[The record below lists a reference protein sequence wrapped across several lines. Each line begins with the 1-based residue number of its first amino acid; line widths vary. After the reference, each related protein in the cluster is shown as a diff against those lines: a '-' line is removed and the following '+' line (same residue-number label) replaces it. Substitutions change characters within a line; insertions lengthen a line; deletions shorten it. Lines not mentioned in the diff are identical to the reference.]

1 MEVLEILQHL
11 EDMMEQSS
19 KSLFSNKVSV
29 DKEIA
34 LSYIRDIRVGL
45 PDDFKQAE
53 WISNERQRIIDE
65 AMEDAKQII
74 KDAENKAEEM
84 VQEHIITQKAE
95 EKAKEI
101 LKQAVS
107 DGNDVRNGSISY
119 AQEILEK
126 LGLDIERVNAR
137 ISANY
142 EELEKLKFREE
153 QEDLKESVE

>member
-11 EDMMEQSS
+11 EDMIEQSS
-19 KSLFSNKVSV
+19 KTLFSNKVSI

-34 LSYIRDIRVGL
+34 LACIRDIRRGL
-45 PDDFKQAE
+45 PEDFKQAE

-65 AMEDAKQII
+65 AMEEAKQIVN
-74 KDAENKAEEM
+74 DAERKAEEM
-84 VQEHIITQKAE
+84 VQEHIITQKAR
-95 EKAKEI
+95 EKAKET
-101 LKQAVS
+101 LQQAVS
-107 DGNDVRNGSISY
+107 DGHDVRNGAISY

-142 EELEKLKFREE
+142 EELEKLKYREE
-153 QEDLKESVE
+153 NSSVDKE

>member
-19 KSLFSNKVSV
+19 KSLFSSKVSI

-45 PDDFKQAE
+45 PEDFKQAE

-65 AMEDAKQII
+65 AMEEARQII
-74 KDAENKAEEM
+74 KDAENKAEEL

-95 EKAKEI
+95 EKAKET
-101 LKQAVS
+101 LQKAVS
-107 DGNDVRNGSISY
+107 DGNDVRNGAISY
-119 AQEILEK
+119 GQDILEK

-153 QEDLKESVE
+153 NNPLEEE

>member
-19 KSLFSNKVSV
+19 KSLFSSKVSI

-45 PDDFKQAE
+45 PEDFKQAE

-65 AMEDAKQII
+65 AMEEARQII
-74 KDAENKAEEM
+74 KDAENKAEEL

-95 EKAKEI
+95 EKAK
-101 LKQAVS
+101 
-107 DGNDVRNGSISY
+107 
-119 AQEILEK
+119 
-126 LGLDIERVNAR
+126 
-137 ISANY
+137 
-142 EELEKLKFREE
+142 
-153 QEDLKESVE
+153 

>member
-19 KSLFSNKVSV
+19 KSLFSSKVSI

-45 PDDFKQAE
+45 PEDFKQAE

-65 AMEDAKQII
+65 AMEEARQII
-74 KDAENKAEEM
+74 KDAENKAEEL

-95 EKAKEI
+95 EKAKET
-101 LKQAVS
+101 LQKAVS
-107 DGNDVRNGSISY
+107 DGNYVRNGAISY
-119 AQEILEK
+119 AQDILEK

-153 QEDLKESVE
+153 NNPLEEE

>member
-19 KSLFSNKVSV
+19 KSLFSSKVSI

-45 PDDFKQAE
+45 PEDFKQAE

-65 AMEDAKQII
+65 AMEEAKQII
-74 KDAENKAEEM
+74 KDAENKAEEL

-95 EKAKEI
+95 EKAKET
-101 LKQAVS
+101 LQKAVS
-107 DGNDVRNGSISY
+107 DGNDVRNGVISY
-119 AQEILEK
+119 AQDILEK

-153 QEDLKESVE
+153 NNPLEEE

>member
-1 MEVLEILQHL
+1 MEVFEILQHL

-19 KSLFSNKVSV
+19 KSLFSNKISI

-34 LSYIRDIRVGL
+34 LSYIRDIRLGL
-45 PDDFKQAE
+45 PEDFKQAE

-65 AMEDAKQII
+65 AMEEAKQII
-74 KDAENKAEEM
+74 KDAEHKAEEL
-84 VQEHIITQKAE
+84 VQQHIITQKAE
-95 EKAKEI
+95 EKAKET
-101 LKQAVS
+101 LQKAVS
-107 DGNDVRNGSISY
+107 DGNDVRNGAISY

-142 EELEKLKFREE
+142 EELEKLKYREE
-153 QEDLKESVE
+153 TSSLDKE

>member
-19 KSLFSNKVSV
+19 KSLFSSKVSI

-45 PDDFKQAE
+45 PEAFKQAE

-65 AMEDAKQII
+65 AMEEARQII
-74 KDAENKAEEM
+74 KDAENKAEEL

-95 EKAKEI
+95 EKAKET
-101 LKQAVS
+101 LQKAVS
-107 DGNDVRNGSISY
+107 DGNDVRNGAISY
-119 AQEILEK
+119 AQDILEK

-153 QEDLKESVE
+153 NNPLEE

>member
-19 KSLFSNKVSV
+19 KSLFSSKVSI

-45 PDDFKQAE
+45 PEDFKQAE

-65 AMEDAKQII
+65 AMEEARQII
-74 KDAENKAEEM
+74 KDAENKAEEL

-95 EKAKEI
+95 EKA
-101 LKQAVS
+101 VS
-107 DGNDVRNGSISY
+107 DGNDVRNGAISY
-119 AQEILEK
+119 AQDILEK

-153 QEDLKESVE
+153 NNPLEEE